1 MHLLYFAPLVLLSLF
16 VRRRAAGRWYPG
28 GLLLVLLCLAGFG
41 ASAQNASTT
50 PYSKQQPQPY
60 PDDSTTADAHFHHLL
75 QRYHQEPDKQ
85 IIPLAVN
92 YLNRHSVDSTQI
104 AALQRQR
111 NILAGFLTALLAQ
124 DTTLRPQMRAL
135 HLRIADPGC
144 RGFVADILTLTPDQL
159 FAKMPLSPAYN
170 DVAWAAYGATG
181 DAHYLQLVLDNCR
194 YATERKRL
202 NRYLTGASARWSL
215 CSMAQQD
222 TQVKDYL
229 LKQRR
234 SPEARLA
241 LQSKPAALRQQMAEE
256 LARTQQHGGW
266 QP

>member
-1 MHLLYFAPLVLLSLF
+1 MPFC
-16 VRRRAAGRWYPG
+16 RRTAGRWPSG
-28 GLLLVLLCLAGFG
+28 WLLLLLCLAGFG
-41 ASAQNASTT
+41 ASAQKASAG
-50 PYSKQQPQPY
+50 PYSKQLLQPY
-60 PDDSTTADAHFHHLL
+60 LEDSARADTHFHYLL
-75 QRYHQEPDKQ
+75 QHYHQEPDKR
-85 IIPLAVN
+85 IVPLTIN
-92 YLNRHSVDSTQI
+92 YLNRHTVDSAHV

-124 DTTLRPQMRAL
+124 DTILRPQMRARYL
-135 HLRIADPGC
+135 LISDPGC
-144 RGFVADILTLTPDQL
+144 RGFVAEVLTTTPDQL
-159 FAKMPLSPAYN
+159 FGKMPLSPAYN

-181 DAHYLQLVLDNCR
+181 DARYLQLVLDNCR
-194 YATERKRL
+194 YATERKSL

-215 CSMAQQD
+215 CSMAPQD

-241 LQSKPAALRQQMAEE
+241 LQSSPAALRQQMTEN